1 MCHFLSPYA
10 QLTLPVPCVIVVTL
24 SEPTSAVV
32 PVNPAPI
39 VIVTVFG

>member
-10 QLTLPVPCVIVVTL
+10 QLTLPVPCVIVVIL
-24 SEPTSAVV
+24 NPPDGDGVL

-39 VIVTVFG
+39 FIV